1 MNEEEKKETAV
12 TETETAGMQRL
23 RETENADRQVMS
35 ETPATETAV
44 SADSETAAEA
54 VSPDSAAVA
63 ETPKNGLIAKF
74 KAWWKRFSEKHP
86 KGSKL
91 IWQFIKFFVFSNGV
105 TIFQY
110 LVYTFLPYAFG
121 LEMAKIEWIWPGIEL
136 PWGVKWTII
145 GFAPAATFFKP
156 SLTRA

>member
-1 MNEEEKKETAV
+1 MNEEEQKETAV
-12 TETETAGMQRL
+12 TETETAGVQTP
-23 RETENADRQVMS
+23 TEA
-35 ETPATETAV
+35 P
-44 SADSETAAEA
+44 
-54 VSPDSAAVA
+54 AAVV

-110 LVYTFLPYAFG
+110 LVYTFLPYALG
-121 LEMAKIEWIWPGIEL
+121 W
-136 PWGVKWTII
+136 KWRKSN
-145 GFAPAATFFKP
+145 GYG
-156 SLTRA
+156 RG

>member
-1 MNEEEKKETAV
+1 MNEEEQKETAV
-12 TETETAGMQRL
+12 TETETAGVQTP
-23 RETENADRQVMS
+23 TE
-35 ETPATETAV
+35 E
-44 SADSETAAEA
+44 
-54 VSPDSAAVA
+54 SAAVA

-145 GFAPAATFFKP
+145 GFAPAYNAAGEVIIGGGLGYIP
-156 SLTRA
+156 L